1 MLRGSESV
9 FCGDSYIHN
18 QGTAQRIRKN
28 SVQKGMERLP
38 SCQRIGETMAQ
49 YMNSNAIDFDTLNK
63 AIDDL
68 SKVIEPI
75 ANFFNGFRR

>member
-1 MLRGSESV
+1 MLRGSKSV
-9 FCGDSYIHN
+9 FCCDSYIHN

-49 YMNSNAIDFDTLNK
+49 YMNSNAIDFDTVDYEEEN
-63 AIDDL
+63 D
-68 SKVIEPI
+68 
-75 ANFFNGFRR
+75 